1 VTDSTATI
9 LRIAMLACIAV
20 PFVGF
25 LVLVYWLMI
34 GSRLPP
40 NVKRL
45 REKRNIAGLKKA
57 LNYLNLSRDFW
68 NVRRAA
74 VQALGELGLVPGDV
88 AAAAQAVEA
97 LLNTLHGRDKQIDFQ
112 KVSGSIPFEKYNAFS
127 LRIHQVRELAAKT
140 LGEIGTQTQDVALR
154 SRITEELIAVLG
166 EDKDSLSLQG
176 LRNTVAS
183 VLEAL
188 TGQGFGLDYEGW
200 STWWRE
206 YHP

>member
-1 VTDSTATI
+1 MMDPTRTVFTT
-9 LRIAMLACIAV
+9 AMLACIAA
-20 PFVGF
+20 PFIGF
-25 LVLVYWLMI
+25 LVLLYWVLI

-57 LNYLNLSRDFW
+57 LDYLNLSRDFW

-74 VQALGELGLVPGDV
+74 VQALGELGLVPGDT
-88 AAAAQAVEA
+88 AIAAQAVEA

-112 KVSGSIPFEKYNAFS
+112 KVSVSIPLEKYSAFS

-140 LGEIGTQTQDVALR
+140 LGQIGAQTQDIALR

-166 EDKDSLSLQG
+166 KDKDSLSLQE

-183 VLEAL
+183 VLEAM

-200 STWWRE
+200 SAWWRE